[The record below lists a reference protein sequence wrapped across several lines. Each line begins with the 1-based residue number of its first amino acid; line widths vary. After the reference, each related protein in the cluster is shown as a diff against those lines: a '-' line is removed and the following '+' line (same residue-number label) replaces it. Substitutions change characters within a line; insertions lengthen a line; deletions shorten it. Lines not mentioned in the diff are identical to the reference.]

1 MLKIALSHP
10 FPMFSGIDCICGG
23 AEELIS
29 AVVAAQ
35 RGGAVARRNPLWCCT
50 DETHSSAAPVQPGMD
65 IGGIITPTVSFV
77 LILSLS
83 QMGIY
88 SLAHFFILMYGQE
101 KKSSSNS

>member
-1 MLKIALSHP
+1 MQPSVFYSEYQPRVRFLRFLRFHRI
-10 FPMFSGIDCICGG
+10 
-23 AEELIS
+23 
-29 AVVAAQ
+29 
-35 RGGAVARRNPLWCCT
+35 CT